1 MVSRVMDK
9 TVVSQSL
16 SFEHSGEGR
25 GRGQDTTITVTPFLD
40 SQPTSSSA
48 TPGSSPWKPSGKP
61 RHSISVVPFSD
72 SPDAHEAGDEAEQ
85 ERRRTTGRRRSTA
98 RSSLRVAARADS
110 CSDSD
115 QEGGGD
121 GGQGGEVSTAR
132 RHSFR
137 VCRANRG
144 DSLAVGENN
153 RRRHSDISVMSDSAA
168 VSISRTA
175 QREGEV
181 ADNNIV
187 RIVVSQDKTDY
198 LKCLPSS
205 LPNTNP
211 NQELKQR
218 VLLEIHDKNDPYR

>member
-9 TVVSQSL
+9 PVVSQSL
-16 SFEHSGEGR
+16 SFEHSGQER
-25 GRGQDTTITVTPFLD
+25 RQDTTITVTPFID

-48 TPGSSPWKPSGKP
+48 TPGSSPWKSSGKS

-72 SPDAHEAGDEAEQ
+72 SQEAHEAGDEAEQ
-85 ERRRTTGRRRSTA
+85 ERRRTGRRRSTTV
-98 RSSLRVAARADS
+98 RSCLRVAASALADS

-115 QEGGGD
+115 QEGGGE
-121 GGQGGEVSTAR
+121 GGEIITAR

-137 VCRANRG
+137 VCRAPRG

-175 QREGEV
+175 QRESEV

-205 LPNTNP
+205 LPTTNP
-211 NQELKQR
+211 NLELKQR
-218 VLLEIHDKNDPYR
+218 VLLEIQDKNDPYR

>member
-1 MVSRVMDK
+1 M
-9 TVVSQSL
+9 
-16 SFEHSGEGR
+16 
-25 GRGQDTTITVTPFLD
+25 
-40 SQPTSSSA
+40 
-48 TPGSSPWKPSGKP
+48 
-61 RHSISVVPFSD
+61 
-72 SPDAHEAGDEAEQ
+72 
-85 ERRRTTGRRRSTA
+85 
-98 RSSLRVAARADS
+98 
-110 CSDSD
+110 
-115 QEGGGD
+115 
-121 GGQGGEVSTAR
+121 STAR

-205 LPNTNP
+205 LPSTNP

-218 VLLEIHDKNDPYR
+218 VLLEIQDKNDPYR